1 MNNTMFTLIIQ
12 GPTTSITQQIVD
24 SALSENRIEKIIVS
38 HWGTDSVQIYPIDKV
53 ELILSNNPYPNN
65 TSVVWNKFNLANQ
78 AMTTVNAFNEKIST
92 PYVIKLRSNWP
103 YLDFQKIID
112 RFLEEPS
119 KILTSN
125 LFFRHTKIH
134 PFHCSD
140 HLIVAESE
148 VIEKAFRNVYHR
160 CVNRDIERTYYASD
174 YYNNPAWPAVEQL
187 ICDELLHAKNVSER
201 DNPSEIMK
209 ANFKIIVAEELTKG
223 ESLPVSSTEANKNCP
238 IIMSIDE
245 I

>member
-125 LFFRHTKIH
+125 LFFRHTKI
-134 PFHCSD
+134 
-140 HLIVAESE
+140 
-148 VIEKAFRNVYHR
+148 IEKAFRNVYHR